1 MVKDREVGCTAVH
14 GVAKSWKWLS
24 DWTKLVEVIEIQ
36 LSCFKSSKLI
46 LLKCYT
52 QYDSKFG
59 ERYDPMD
66 IGNLIFGSSAFSKS
80 SLCIWKFLVHV
91 LMKTSLKNFEHYL
104 VSMWNEHNCT
114 IVWTFFGIVLLWG
127 WNEKWCFPI
136 LRGLLSFQVCW
147 HIECSTFTASSF
159 RIWNS
164 LAGIPLPPL

>member
-80 SLCIWKFLVHV
+80 SLYIYNFL
-91 LMKTSLKNFEHYL
+91 LMY
-104 VSMWNEHNCT
+104 
-114 IVWTFFGIVLLWG
+114 
-127 WNEKWCFPI
+127 
-136 LRGLLSFQVCW
+136 CW
-147 HIECSTFTASSF
+147 
-159 RIWNS
+159 S
-164 LAGIPLPPL
+164 LAWMILSITLLACEMSSIAQ